1 MRRFISAILLI
12 SFISCMAL
20 PAAGSVEALSAE
32 DRMEYISKAL
42 SVETETH
49 TDVAVNAYD
58 FDSRWHSGFVTS
70 YGTSTTTTEWVP
82 YMGYQRI
89 SRADFLDIA
98 GYPDLAEAERAMEKG
113 NNTRTIVGWSF
124 IGAGLAV
131 MLSSLI
137 PLAFDTPNDTL
148 SSGLL
153 LGGSLLTLVGVPIC
167 SWQVTSDISMS
178 FAIGIA
184 DSYNQ
189 RLLESF

>member
-1 MRRFISAILLI
+1 
-12 SFISCMAL
+12 
-20 PAAGSVEALSAE
+20 
-32 DRMEYISKAL
+32 
-42 SVETETH
+42 
-49 TDVAVNAYD
+49 
-58 FDSRWHSGFVTS
+58 
-70 YGTSTTTTEWVP
+70 
-82 YMGYQRI
+82 MGYQRI

-153 LGGSLLTLVGVPIC
+153 LGDRFLRSLASPSAPG
-167 SWQVTSDISMS
+167 
-178 FAIGIA
+178 
-184 DSYNQ
+184 
-189 RLLESF
+189 R